1 MKEIKWTI
9 AFVLITTL
17 LASSTFAKDQLR
29 PLTIQLNWATN
40 VQFAGVLLAKKRGWY
55 ENAGIGLT
63 IKGWKIG
70 ILPIDEV
77 TAGKA
82 QIGVAEGDT
91 LIKGGVKGNAIKAIA
106 TQFQRTPFCI
116 MSKKSLGI
124 KTPEQL
130 KGKKIGINSTAVVMT
145 KIVLAS
151 KGLGLEDIITVSTGW
166 DVQPLIKDKIDAYVG
181 FMNDQPLTIKEKGY
195 ELNVIPAFK
204 HGYDFYS
211 GIFFVTDTIIQ
222 NQPELIQAF
231 LNVTMRGWREAF
243 KTPHETAKMIVAE
256 YYHEGSV
263 RQQTES
269 LKIFHALAT
278 IGIIA
283 IGDSMI
289 GIMDKD
295 YWQKGVDILHKFN
308 QIDKKIPAEDLFTL
322 KFVKNTF
329 TSKLSK
335 KK

>member
-1 MKEIKWTI
+1 MKIKWTVAIVMI
-9 AFVLITTL
+9 AVLS
-17 LASSTFAKDQLR
+17 ASPAYAKDQLK
-29 PLTIQLNWATN
+29 PLTVQLNWVKN
-40 VQFAGVLLAKKRGWY
+40 VQFAGVLLAKERGWY
-55 ENAGIGLT
+55 ETAGIDLT

-77 TAGKA
+77 TAGKV

-91 LIKGGVKGNAIKAIA
+91 LIKAGVKGNAIKAIA
-106 TQFQRTPFCI
+106 TQFQRTPFCL

-166 DVQPLIKDKIDAYVG
+166 DVRPLIKDEIDAYVG
-181 FMNDQPLTIKEKGY
+181 FMNDQPLTIKAKGY

-211 GIFFVTDTIIQ
+211 GVYFVTDTMIQ
-222 NQPELIQAF
+222 KQPDLIQAF

-243 KTPHETAKMIVAE
+243 KNPEETARMIVAK
-256 YYHEGSV
+256 YFPEGSLP
-263 RQQTES
+263 QQTES

-278 IGIIA
+278 VGIA
-283 IGDSMI
+283 VGDNMI
-289 GIMDKD
+289 GIMDKR
-295 YWQKGVDILHKFN
+295 YWEKGVAILHKFN
-308 QIDKKIPAEDLFTL
+308 QIDKMIPAEDLFTL
-322 KFVKNTF
+322 KFVQNTF
-329 TSKLSK
+329 TSK
-335 KK
+335 